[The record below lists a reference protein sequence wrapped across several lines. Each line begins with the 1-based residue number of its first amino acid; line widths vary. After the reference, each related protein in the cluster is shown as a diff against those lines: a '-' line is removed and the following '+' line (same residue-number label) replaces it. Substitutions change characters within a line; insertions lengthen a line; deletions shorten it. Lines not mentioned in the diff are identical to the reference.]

1 MKTKETTSIS
11 SVVIKNIAS
20 IAWLQAFLAM
30 IGSLYFSEIQ
40 HLPPCLLCWYQRIVM
55 YPLVVI
61 LAVGILRNDKKNL
74 PYYVLPLSIIGWC
87 IALYQVLLQAKILPD
102 SIAPCTTGVS
112 CTTVYGLWLGF
123 ITIPMLSLAAFTLIN
138 VCMIIMLKYK
148 RNIIEITK
156 KQ

>member
-1 MKTKETTSIS
+1 MKTKESVSIVS
-11 SVVIKNIAS
+11 ILIKNIAS

-30 IGSLYFSEIQ
+30 AGSLYFSEIQ

-74 PYYVLPLSIIGWC
+74 PYYVLPLSSIGWL
-87 IALYQVLLQAKILPD
+87 IAFYQVLLQAKILPER
-102 SIAPCTTGVS
+102 IAPCTTGVS

-123 ITIPMLSLAAFTLIN
+123 ITIPILSLAAFTLITL
-138 VCMIIMLKYK
+138 CMIIALKYQ
-148 RNIIEITK
+148 RTNNI
-156 KQ
+156 